1 MSDKE
6 QNTHCCH
13 SQPVQPAHVTSSAG
27 DLAGKYICP
36 MCPGVVS
43 DVPAPCPVCG
53 MALEQVLAP
62 GTMPS
67 ADAGDDPEYRDMR
80 RRFIV
85 SLVFTLPLLVVA
97 MGGMFVGKHL
107 PWLELLLA
115 APVCLWGGYP
125 FFQRAWRS
133 LQTGNLNMFT
143 LIGLG
148 VFVAFGY
155 SLVATIAPGIFPA
168 SFRDASGGVAVYYEA
183 AATIVTLVLFG
194 QVIELRAGEVSHF
207 QALATALSGTVG
219 LGNIAGVAVA
229 VSLGGPGATFWMIA
243 AGFFCI
249 SAKFTECALGVK
261 YREEFPDGRVSG
273 GPMYYLSKGLAEKGK
288 AGLGKVLAGL
298 FAIMCIFGCLGAGN
312 MF

>member
-1 MSDKE
+1 MPDD
-6 QNTHCCH
+6 
-13 SQPVQPAHVTSSAG
+13 VLAA
-27 DLAGKYICP
+27 DLEEG
-36 MCPGVVS
+36 
-43 DVPAPCPVCG
+43 APCPVCG

-125 FFQRAWRS
+125 FSQRAWRS

-148 VFVAFGY
+148 VFVAVGY

-194 QVIELRAGEVSHF
+194 QVIELRARARTGDAIRALLVALLAQAGGPDGDFASGLARDFVLVPNVEHITILFSDTSHRA
-207 QALATALSGTVG
+207 ALQWLNEALGWSGTTAYRDRRMIWYLVQLVG
-219 LGNIAGVAVA
+219 ALLLPGFAVTGRTGALVLLALVIAVA
-229 VSLGGPGATFWMIA
+229 VH
-243 AGFFCI
+243 
-249 SAKFTECALGVK
+249 
-261 YREEFPDGRVSG
+261 DGH
-273 GPMYYLSKGLAEKGK
+273 
-288 AGLGKVLAGL
+288 
-298 FAIMCIFGCLGAGN
+298 
-312 MF
+312 